1 MQWENMKANLQA
13 YFICCVRAKTR
24 LNTSKHGRT
33 VHRRSVRS
41 VKKQRTHRHDMKF
54 PWSALF
60 PCRFIKQ
67 STINSTILLQ
77 LCKRT
82 ETKRYKWIEDCK
94 HDSIAVKNQSNAQT
108 ILNHFSVFML
118 SHLALFSFMRNEICK
133 KRNRNAY
140 KTIKSFQHRHRKQT
154 TGHQIQSRKVS
165 FFRLKCWNQTWSTT
179 KCVFCYFKKN
189 FLPENRAFQCQK
201 RMKIVLKSRKNTSSF
216 PADHAVELITSLTGI
231 AISRDQ
237 RMRDV
242 MCNFHLTNYIRNSDI
257 KKWENPFAN

>member
-82 ETKRYKWIEDCK
+82 ETKRYKWIEDSK
-94 HDSIAVKNQSNAQT
+94 HHSIAVKNQSNAQT

-118 SHLALFSFMRNEICK
+118 SHLALFSFMRMQK
-133 KRNRNAY
+133 KKQKCLQNNQKFSAQTSKTDNR
-140 KTIKSFQHRHRKQT
+140 TSDSKSKGF
-154 TGHQIQSRKVS
+154 
-165 FFRLKCWNQTWSTT
+165 
-179 KCVFCYFKKN
+179 VFSPK
-189 FLPENRAFQCQK
+189 
-201 RMKIVLKSRKNTSSF
+201 MLKSNMIYYK
-216 PADHAVELITSLTGI
+216 
-231 AISRDQ
+231 
-237 RMRDV
+237 
-242 MCNFHLTNYIRNSDI
+242 MCLLLL
-257 KKWENPFAN
+257 